1 MRKSISKFFFV
12 YLNVQEIL
20 IKKEKVMRDVNYFIL
35 QASRCTQTEF
45 ELDFVD
51 FIEVFDTNE
60 VKLTT
65 EDGKSLIITY
75 DERGYFKSY
84 FVDKEYI
91 TAQMSEGTYI
101 KERIVQV
108 IGILKNLTW
117 RGDSVD
123 GETMQYILKEVGME
137 DQMLRQLVMSQ
148 SIEEVRYMIEER
160 EEFEEELDNQN

>member
-1 MRKSISKFFFV
+1 MTKLF
-12 YLNVQEIL
+12 
-20 IKKEKVMRDVNYFIL
+20 RDVNYYLIE
-35 QASRCTQTEF
+35 ASNRTQSEF
-45 ELDFVD
+45 ELDFADV
-51 FIEVFDTNE
+51 IEVFDTNE

-75 DERGYFKSY
+75 DERSYFKSY
-84 FVDKEYI
+84 FVNKEYI
-91 TAQMSEGTYI
+91 TAQMAESSYV
-101 KERIVQV
+101 KERINQA

-148 SIEEVRYMIEER
+148 PIEEVRYMIEER
-160 EEFEEELDNQN
+160 EEFEEELDNQI